1 MAVKAVNGKVR
12 TNILLPEALFRSIE
26 QIAEETGLTV
36 SDVIRLKLT
45 GFETPR
51 RAA

>member
-1 MAVKAVNGKVR
+1 MAFKAVNGKVR
-12 TNILLPEALFRSIE
+12 TVILLPEEVFREFERVASE
-26 QIAEETGLTV
+26 SGLTV

-45 GFETPR
+45 GFEAPR

>member
-1 MAVKAVNGKVR
+1 MAIKAVNGKVR
-12 TNILLPEALFRSIE
+12 TAILLPEAVFRPIE
-26 QIAEETGLTV
+26 KIAEETGLTI

-45 GFETPR
+45 GFDTPK